1 LPNKYVPNEFEIGEE
16 LIVCVFRP
24 RRKTLPMT
32 LEPYIL
38 LNEFSPLRV
47 NYTNQIGAFMDGEWK
62 RYFVPF
68 KEQASHGKR
77 KTLLS
82 KIIWTRKPI
91 VWWFQ

>member
-1 LPNKYVPNEFEIGEE
+1 
-16 LIVCVFRP
+16 
-24 RRKTLPMT
+24 MT

-68 KEQASHGKR
+68 KEQASHGKGKR
-77 KTLLS
+77 YLVTLYGRENQSLGG
-82 KIIWTRKPI
+82 
-91 VWWFQ
+91 FQ